1 VLIAINTFIFELEFK
16 IMTKLNKTGLALGV
30 ALAVAST
37 SAFAGTFIIDGSDA
51 VGVEASTSGSLTAS
65 ISAGGIELDP
75 NTAMSQDNRLFIT
88 LTNGATFADTAYVL
102 EQSTTAATGDVTEFV
117 LVTPTTAGATTL
129 EFRAA
134 STIDP
139 THTFSLSG
147 STVVNQDVTINIP
160 SLAAGAQVD
169 VDANADDSFGT
180 FDFYTQAALFVAAN
194 QFSANVDTVAD
205 ATIDVNTDR
214 LTFTGNSTTD
224 VIALEFTDAATANGV
239 NLAAAGS
246 ADTVDIILSGDMS
259 SIASIA
265 LTAGA
270 NQGNF
275 TIDVDAGTATF
286 AAEASDVFSAASTLI
301 TTTVNASEAL
311 ATRTYT
317 VQADLDFESET
328 DKNLIAAD
336 TAAGEWTING
346 LQAKVANL
354 TLNSTGFISWVKVVN
369 EGTTDAEITADII
382 YTLGDGTEGSV
393 SAASLGTVDAGGV
406 TVVSEASIL
415 AAIGSPGQFADVSMT
430 VTVAGQIDL
439 IHITAEKK
447 APDGRVK
454 EPVYYNNGS
463 TRSWFQ

>member
-1 VLIAINTFIFELEFK
+1 
-16 IMTKLNKTGLALGV
+16 MRKLNKTGLALGV

-37 SAFAGTFIIDGSDA
+37 SAFAGTFIVAGSDA
-51 VGVEASTSGSLTAS
+51 VGVEASTSGSLTAAVP
-65 ISAGGIELDP
+65 AGGIELDP

-102 EQSTTAATGDVTEFV
+102 EQSTTAATGDITEFV

-214 LTFTGNSTTD
+214 LTFTGSATTD
-224 VIALEFTDAATANGV
+224 VIALEFADAATANGV

-246 ADTVDIILSGDMS
+246 TDTVDILLSGDMS
-259 SIASIA
+259 SISSIA
-265 LTAGA
+265 LATDGTS
-270 NQGNF
+270 QGNF
-275 TIDVDAGTATF
+275 TIDVGAGTATF
-286 AAEASDVFSAASTLI
+286 AAEASDVFSAASTTI

-317 VQADLDFESET
+317 VQADLDFESES

-369 EGTTDAEITADII
+369 EGTTAAEITADII

-454 EPVYYNNGS
+454 EPVYYNNSG